1 MNSDSEENNI
11 FKTQNI
17 PATSKHEGV
26 SSASSQPQPITE
38 ITSNVSIYF
47 QEDDRPSSRFSF
59 RRIQVVS
66 PTNRRSSYA
75 QTDEENITETH
86 HPSLKFSPKILQ
98 DLTDDSIIRTAYE
111 SVPDKESNESRLH
124 ARNMYERTLSQ
135 GFANEALFTTPS
147 TLRQYTEKGS
157 REKSTIKN
165 DKKPEKWSMCDDF
178 LAWEV
183 ETTEDRLRKVGYD
196 LPKYN
201 DDNIR
206 KRYLEK
212 HVRRSTR

>member
-1 MNSDSEENNI
+1 MSSDSEENNI
-11 FKTQNI
+11 FKTKYI
-17 PATSKHEGV
+17 PANSKHEGA
-26 SSASSQPQPITE
+26 SSASPQPQPVTE
-38 ITSNVSIYF
+38 ITSNVSISF
-47 QEDDRPSSRFSF
+47 LEDYRPSSRFSF
-59 RRIQVVS
+59 RRIQVAS
-66 PTNRRSSYA
+66 PTDRRSSYA
-75 QTDEENITETH
+75 QTDEESITETH
-86 HPSLKFSPKILQ
+86 HPSLKFSPQILQ

-111 SVPDKESNESRLH
+111 SVPDKESNGSRLR
-124 ARNMYERTLSQ
+124 ARNMYERTLSR

-147 TLRQYTEKGS
+147 TLRQYTAEGS

-165 DKKPEKWSMCDDF
+165 DKRPEKWSICDDF

-206 KRYLEK
+206 K
-212 HVRRSTR
+212 